1 MAWNLESQQKIRS
14 ADIRVQTYKNR
25 SGKYTKK
32 IVENKENLQEDTYT
46 HLQFQLEHLEMR
58 MKIAE
63 RKMGAEAI
71 NCILT

>member
-46 HLQFQLEHLEMR
+46 HLQFQLEHLKMR